1 MIKLKAKKKMNTSIE
16 ESRKVPINNLKCDL
30 VEPDVNS
37 ISFNDSQM
45 ENFYLDYLDSLLK
58 QYYAAEMETIHFN
71 GSNQLPLESF
81 ESNTLNCR

>member
-1 MIKLKAKKKMNTSIE
+1 MNTSIE

-37 ISFNDSQM
+37 ISFNDLQM
-45 ENFYLDYLDSLLK
+45 ENFYLDYLDSLIE

-71 GSNQLPLESF
+71 GSNQLPF